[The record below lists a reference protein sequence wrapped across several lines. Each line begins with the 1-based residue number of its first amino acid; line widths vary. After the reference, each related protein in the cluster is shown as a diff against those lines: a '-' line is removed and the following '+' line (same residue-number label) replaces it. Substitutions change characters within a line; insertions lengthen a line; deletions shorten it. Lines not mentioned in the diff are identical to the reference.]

1 MFILNNTDVVILIFR
16 FSVASTTGLMAV
28 TKLTPAAEDDTIQE
42 LLASFRANPEGL
54 HPSAEEPAAR
64 SSAGNSVLA
73 APAKGLHAQ
82 LQSNLSQSD
91 RDVVD
96 LLAQCAESQFTQF
109 TQFTQLSQAT
119 PASQHAMGA
128 PFSAPREAPPGN
140 KASSL
145 NFSFLQ
151 RPSTAQPPTANR
163 PQDKA
168 APPSTGVRTPT
179 FSDNAAGRPL
189 VSSND
194 ASPHEKGHPSPEAW
208 SGLSGQLLPALSQ
221 IEGDDHAWQ
230 DVEADPAWEQQAR
243 LLSPSSLASQK
254 LSGKRKAGGQ
264 QASRDP
270 VVDEKQHRQETQIP
284 LVARRKIGQPVSAST
299 SARATAT
306 SRDVAPRPKRENR
319 SPSTMGIALGSDA
332 QYKQLK
338 GLSDSQLE
346 ERMCLLAASPFAPD
360 VGRRL
365 LRFTQLYTERFDSD
379 TF

>member
-42 LLASFRANPEGL
+42 LLASFRANPAGL
-54 HPSAEEPAAR
+54 QPLKEPTAQANAENP
-64 SSAGNSVLA
+64 GLD
-73 APAKGLHAQ
+73 APAKRLHAQ
-82 LQSNLSQSD
+82 LQANLSQSD

-109 TQFTQLSQAT
+109 TQLSQAT
-119 PASQHAMGA
+119 QASQHTMDA
-128 PFSAPREAPPGN
+128 PFSAPREAPPN

-145 NFSFLQ
+145 NFTFLHQ
-151 RPSTAQPPTANR
+151 PSAAQPPAAVN

-168 APPSTGVRTPT
+168 APPSTGVRTTTAP
-179 FSDNAAGRPL
+179 DNAASQPL
-189 VSSND
+189 ISSGD
-194 ASPHEKGHPSPEAW
+194 ASPHEKCDPSPEAW

-243 LLSPSSLASQK
+243 LLSPSSLASQN
-254 LSGKRKAGGQ
+254 LSRTHAGKRKVGGQ

-270 VVDEKQHRQETQIP
+270 VVDEEQHLQETQLP
-284 LVARRKIGQPVSAST
+284 LVARRKTRPPACASA

-306 SRDVAPRPKRENR
+306 SRDVAPRPKREKR

-332 QYKQLK
+332 QYKQLQ

-346 ERMCLLAASPFAPD
+346 EHMCCLAASPFAPD
-360 VGRRL
+360 AGRRL
-365 LRFTQLYTERFDSD
+365 LRFTQLYTERFESD